1 MFTVKIDTGN
11 AAYTDSPEYEIASNL
26 EAIVEDL
33 KFGVRRGRVMDHN
46 GNTVGTWELS
56 ED

>member
-1 MFTVKIDTGN
+1 MFTVKINTDN

-46 GNTVGTWELS
+46 GNTVGTWELN

>member
-1 MFTVKIDTGN
+1 MFTVKINTDN
-11 AAYTDSPEYEIASNL
+11 AAYADSPEYEIESNL

-33 KFGVRRGRVMDHN
+33 KLGVRRGRVMDHN
-46 GNTVGTWELS
+46 GNSVGTWELS

>member
-1 MFTVKIDTGN
+1 MFTVKINTDN

-33 KFGVRRGRVMDHN
+33 KFGFHSGSVRDRN
-46 GNTVGTWELS
+46 GNTVGSWEITAI
-56 ED
+56 

>member
-1 MFTVKIDTGN
+1 MFTVKINTDN

-33 KFGVRRGRVMDHN
+33 NFGVRRGRVMDHN
-46 GNTVGTWELS
+46 GNSVGTWELS

>member
-33 KFGVRRGRVMDHN
+33 KFGVRRGRVMDHS

>member
-1 MFTVKIDTGN
+1 MFTVKINTDN

-33 KFGVRRGRVMDHN
+33 KFGARRGRVMDHN